1 MKKIKGKQESTE
13 TLYLKM
19 MGSSTYR
26 KKIKNAIEMVQT
38 YNRIVRNNKMEHA
51 DIVEV
56 ARSFTDNV
64 KAPTPRAVVKEESEG
79 DILKGSTR
87 L

>member
-26 KKIKNAIEMVQT
+26 KKIVVT
-38 YNRIVRNNKMEHA
+38 
-51 DIVEV
+51 DI
-56 ARSFTDNV
+56 SC
-64 KAPTPRAVVKEESEG
+64 SEG
-79 DILKGSTR
+79 EIRPEEGACE
-87 L
+87 

>member
-38 YNRIVRNNKMEHA
+38 YNRIVRNNKMDHA

-56 ARSFTDNV
+56 ARSFTDNI

>member
-19 MGSSTYR
+19 MGSSIYR

-38 YNRIVRNNKMEHA
+38 YNRIVRDNKMEHA

>member
-13 TLYLKM
+13 ALYLKM

-38 YNRIVRNNKMEHA
+38 YNRIVRNNKMDHA

-79 DILKGSTR
+79 DILKGSIK

>member
-38 YNRIVRNNKMEHA
+38 YNRIVRNNKMDHA

>member
-1 MKKIKGKQESTE
+1 MKQIKGKQELTE
-13 TLYLKM
+13 ALYLKM

-38 YNRIVRNNKMEHA
+38 YNRIVRDNKMKHA

-56 ARSFTDNV
+56 ARSFTDDV

-79 DILKGSTR
+79 NILKGSVK

>member
-56 ARSFTDNV
+56 ARSFTDNI